1 MCLPQTEAIRSNDV
15 FHKSVSRVGSHRSI
29 QAPTVIFEARGSL
42 NDVHGCHHGETS
54 RRALLLPQAP
64 APTGNGHAQH
74 RVSYPLGVFQS

>member
-42 NDVHGCHHGETS
+42 NDVPES
-54 RRALLLPQAP
+54 PR
-64 APTGNGHAQH
+64 
-74 RVSYPLGVFQS
+74 